1 MTHRASENATLSA
14 FSPPVVPRRGAF
26 EPLREAFHQRREGEE
41 LAEPVAAAEHD
52 MWIWHVPVTSFGS
65 FSSNVVYAIV
75 FIP

>member
-1 MTHRASENATLSA
+1 
-14 FSPPVVPRRGAF
+14 
-26 EPLREAFHQRREGEE
+26 
-41 LAEPVAAAEHD
+41 